1 MPTVVG
7 VPTSLQG
14 PQALCI
20 PWRPGHMECVSR
32 WLIGSGVPHVMGTL
46 LGGKE
51 GDNSSQEA
59 SGFLQDAWDTDM
71 REIVQQNS
79 ITQMSM
85 C

>member
-1 MPTVVG
+1 
-7 VPTSLQG
+7 
-14 PQALCI
+14 
-20 PWRPGHMECVSR
+20 
-32 WLIGSGVPHVMGTL
+32 MGTL